1 MPGVTA
7 RRVSARRVR
16 LRGVTAAR
24 ATPTTRLS
32 SDEARAV
39 VLRAQAL
46 VPGELP
52 LRPAQ
57 ASRASQARRTAG
69 VDAMLRRLG
78 AVQLD
83 TVSVLARSH
92 ELVAYSRLGA
102 VGRDAVETAYW
113 GGGKGFEHPDGATT
127 FEYWSHAAS
136 ILPVEEWPLFAF
148 RRRAYQRR
156 GFHWHKEP
164 TKEIARVRKL
174 LRAEGPLTTTQM
186 GGAKKGDEWW
196 DWSDTKVAVEWLLFL
211 GEVVC
216 VRRVGW
222 RRVYDLAERAI
233 PADLR
238 EPARGERWVADEGVH
253 GPSDDDCLRA
263 LLERSVR
270 VMGVGTFADVV
281 DVHRLGPSVVLTRP
295 MLEAHLDSLVEDG
308 RVARV
313 EVEGWEQPAYADP
326 AGLAALAPARSRTTL
341 LSPFDSLVWH
351 RGRTSRLFGFDY
363 TMELYVPQDQRVH
376 GYYTMP
382 VLHGGRLVARVDPK
396 RVKDVLHARQVT
408 FETGPRGGVPASA
421 VNGTAAALHEA
432 ASWVGCGEVRVDRV
446 VPESAAPAL
455 AAALAG

>member
-1 MPGVTA
+1 MTSVPQ
-7 RRVSARRVR
+7 
-16 LRGVTAAR
+16 
-24 ATPTTRLS
+24 LS
-32 SDEARAV
+32 IDEARAL
-39 VLRAQAL
+39 VLRAQGL
-46 VPGELP
+46 VPGVLP
-52 LRPAQ
+52 LRPSQSA
-57 ASRASQARRTAG
+57 RASAARRTSA

-102 VGRDAVETAYW
+102 VGRDSVESAYW
-113 GGGKGFEHPDGATT
+113 GGGKTLAHPDEATT

-148 RRRAYQRR
+148 RRRAYARR

-164 TKEIARVRKL
+164 TKEIARVRAA
-174 LRAEGPLTTTQM
+174 LRAEGPLTTTQL

-222 RRVYDLAERAI
+222 RRVYDLADRAI
-233 PADLR
+233 PDEHR
-238 EPARGERWVADEGVH
+238 TPAPDERWVDDEGVA
-253 GPSDDDCLRA
+253 GPDDDTCLRG

-295 MLEAHLDSLVEDG
+295 MLEALLDDLVADG
-308 RVARV
+308 RVVRV
-313 EVEGWEQPAYADP
+313 EVQGWDAPAYADP
-326 AGLAALAPARSRTTL
+326 AGLAELAPARSRTTL

-351 RGRTSRLFGFDY
+351 RARTSRLFGFDY
-363 TMELYVPQDQRVH
+363 TMELYVPQAQRVH

-396 RVKDVLHARQVT
+396 REKGVLHARQVT
-408 FETGPRGGVPASA
+408 FEAGRRGGVPSSS
-421 VNGTAAALHEA
+421 VTGTAAALREA

-446 VPESAAPAL
+446 VPEGAAPAL
-455 AAALAG
+455 HAALSR

>member
-1 MPGVTA
+1 MTHAVPTL
-7 RRVSARRVR
+7 SIDEVR
-16 LRGVTAAR
+16 
-24 ATPTTRLS
+24 S
-32 SDEARAV
+32 V

-46 VPGELP
+46 VPGVLP
-52 LRPAQ
+52 LAPARAAR
-57 ASRASQARRTAG
+57 ASRARRTSA

-102 VGRDAVETAYW
+102 VGRDAVDTAYW
-113 GGGKGFEHPDGATT
+113 GGGKDLAHPDEATT

-136 ILPVEEWPLFAF
+136 ILPIEEWPLFAF
-148 RRRAYQRR
+148 RRRAYARR

-164 TKEIARVRKL
+164 TKEIARVRQL
-174 LRAEGPLTTTQM
+174 LRNEGPLTTTQM

-222 RRVYDLAERAI
+222 RRVYDLAERAVPEELRAA
-233 PADLR
+233 PA
-238 EPARGERWVADEGVH
+238 AERWVDDEGVS
-253 GPSDDDCLRA
+253 GPDDDTCLRE
-263 LLERSVR
+263 LLARSVR

-295 MLEAHLDSLVEDG
+295 MLEAVLDDLVADG
-308 RVARV
+308 RVVRV
-313 EVEGWEQPAYADP
+313 DVEGWTETAYADP
-326 AGLAALAPARSRTTL
+326 AALSDLAPARSRTTL

-351 RGRTSRLFGFDY
+351 RGRTARLFDFDY
-363 TMELYVPQDQRVH
+363 QMELYVPQHKRVH

-382 VLHGGRLVARVDPK
+382 VLHGGRLVSRVDPK
-396 RVKDVLHARQVT
+396 REKGVLHARQVT
-408 FETGPRGGVPASA
+408 FETGRRGGVPASS
-421 VNGTAAALHEA
+421 VNGTAAALREA
-432 ASWVGCGEVRVDRV
+432 ASWVACDEIRVDRV
-446 VPESAAPAL
+446 VPETAAPAL
-455 AAALAG
+455 RSALAG